1 MKLSE
6 DLTRIISLAKSIRM
20 YWEEERPKRHPNYP
34 LICLNEDF
42 GPPPEE
48 KQQLRRLLESFTAAE
63 LYLLTLLMYVG
74 RGDMGVDDLLDDYES
89 MSDSFSKPQW
99 AVDQLLSKSSLDIYL
114 TTGMARLSEAQIDL
128 QQWFDL

>member
-6 DLTRIISLAKSIRM
+6 DLTRIITLAKSIRM
-20 YWEEERPKRHPNYP
+20 YWEEESPKRHPNYP
-34 LICLNEDF
+34 LICLNEDS

-48 KQQLRRLLESFTAAE
+48 KQQLRQLLESFTAAE
-63 LYLLTLLMYVG
+63 LYLLIMLMYVG

-99 AVDQLLSKSSLDIYL
+99 AVDQLISKSSLDIYL
-114 TTGMARLSEAQIDL
+114 TAGMTRLSEAQIDL
-128 QQWFDL
+128 QQWFDR

>member
-6 DLTRIISLAKSIRM
+6 DLTRIITLAKSIRM
-20 YWEEERPKRHPNYP
+20 YWEEESPKRHPNYP
-34 LICLNEDF
+34 LICLKEDF

-48 KQQLRRLLESFTAAE
+48 KQQLRQLLESFTAAE
-63 LYLLTLLMYVG
+63 LYLLTMLMYVG

-114 TTGMARLSEAQIDL
+114 TAGMARLSEAQIDL
-128 QQWFDL
+128 QQWFDR

>member
-6 DLTRIISLAKSIRM
+6 DLTRIITLAKSIRM
-20 YWEEERPKRHPNYP
+20 YWEEESPKRHPNYP
-34 LICLNEDF
+34 LICLNEDL

-48 KQQLRRLLESFTAAE
+48 KQQLKQLLESFTAAE
-63 LYLLTLLMYVG
+63 LYLLTMLMYVG

-114 TTGMARLSEAQIDL
+114 TAGMARLSEAQIDL
-128 QQWFDL
+128 QQWFDR